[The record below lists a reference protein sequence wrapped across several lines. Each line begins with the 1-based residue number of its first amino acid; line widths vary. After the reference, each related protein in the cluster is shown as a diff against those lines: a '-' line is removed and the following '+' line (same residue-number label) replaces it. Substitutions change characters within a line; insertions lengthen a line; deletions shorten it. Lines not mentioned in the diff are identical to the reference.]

1 MAIYDTDPSKEGATK
16 NNLLKC
22 WTIPAGTASS
32 LGSGYSA
39 NGVTGTEKLSMS
51 ESQKKMAVYAN
62 IYKYATLSG
71 EWDYEKKYHLADVA
85 PVDGE

>member
-1 MAIYDTDPSKEGATK
+1 
-16 NNLLKC
+16 
-22 WTIPAGTASS
+22 
-32 LGSGYSA
+32 
-39 NGVTGTEKLSMS
+39 MS